1 MGEKLRQKQAIS
13 NVKGQADGKIT
24 FAVYDCVIHAD
35 TCACTCTCTS
45 VTKSEQ
51 VIVTILPRSWI
62 LTAVVEHELDVGKII
77 ITLERRATFG

>member
-13 NVKGQADGKIT
+13 SVKGQADGKIT

-35 TCACTCTCTS
+35 TCTCTS

-62 LTAVVEHELDVGKII
+62 LTAVVEHELDVGKVI
-77 ITLERRATFG
+77 ITLELRRATFG